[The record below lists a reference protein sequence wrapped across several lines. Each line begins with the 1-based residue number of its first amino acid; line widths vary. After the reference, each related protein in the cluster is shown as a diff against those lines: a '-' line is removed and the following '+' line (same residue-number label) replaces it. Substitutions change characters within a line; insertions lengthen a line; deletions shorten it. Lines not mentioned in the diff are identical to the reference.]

1 MGECITRLYK
11 CASLKRKIFSSLE
24 IIFNFFNV
32 AQNFE
37 HKTLYSRTTLFPIL
51 LFLEATRLYN
61 LQLSARSKGRR
72 MIVEESKKREKGAY
86 LAYTLLRE
94 TRTRTARTKSGS
106 KNARTVCYRLF
117 PGENPGRDPCDP
129 TLRLEEPRLP
139 PPAPPRNFTEDS
151 GRANSEI
158 GRNRPSEIITR
169 RIPLKGRD
177 LFETRMD
184 CRGGEE
190 GT

>member
-11 CASLKRKIFSSLE
+11 CAPLKRKIFSSLE

-51 LFLEATRLYN
+51 LLLEATRLYN

-106 KNARTVCYRLF
+106 KNARMPFVIGFSRAKIRVEILATRRFVWK
-117 PGENPGRDPCDP
+117 NPGFHL
-129 TLRLEEPRLP
+129 LRPLEISRRIRVVRILKS
-139 PPAPPRNFTEDS
+139 AGI
-151 GRANSEI
+151 GRA
-158 GRNRPSEIITR
+158 R
-169 RIPLKGRD
+169 
-177 LFETRMD
+177 
-184 CRGGEE
+184 
-190 GT
+190 